1 MMEIESAR
9 LDTEH
14 AYRLNIEELAMLN
27 RLLEEAYE
35 LAEPTRI
42 A

>member
-1 MMEIESAR
+1 MMEIESTK

-14 AYRLNIEELAMLN
+14 AYRLNIEELTILN
-27 RLLEEAYE
+27 RLLEEAYA